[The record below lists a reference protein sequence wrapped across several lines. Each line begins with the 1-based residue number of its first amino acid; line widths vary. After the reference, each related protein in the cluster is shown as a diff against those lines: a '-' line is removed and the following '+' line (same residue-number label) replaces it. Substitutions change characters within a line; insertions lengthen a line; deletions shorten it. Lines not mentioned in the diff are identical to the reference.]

1 MINLNHIPMITVAL
15 LIPSLLIIATWEQEQ
30 ELTYP
35 RLIEVNAEVFGEPT
49 LTEQQCLEQF
59 NVLYEKVSVK
69 IPIDYEEVDAWIE
82 SLNIEDES
90 FFMFPYLLMDGYW
103 DLSHV
108 QARHDNKE
116 QMLAW
121 GENCYWIEN
130 GLKMTLDL
138 DSIDDAVEL
147 GFTDEDKIRDGC
159 WATVEHSIC
168 YGQVWIDRHANY
180 FRDGFYTYD

>member
-82 SLNIEDES
+82 
-90 FFMFPYLLMDGYW
+90 Y
-103 DLSHV
+103 
-108 QARHDNKE
+108 
-116 QMLAW
+116 
-121 GENCYWIEN
+121 
-130 GLKMTLDL
+130 
-138 DSIDDAVEL
+138 
-147 GFTDEDKIRDGC
+147 
-159 WATVEHSIC
+159 
-168 YGQVWIDRHANY
+168 
-180 FRDGFYTYD
+180 